1 MKVLV
6 SDNLS
11 SVGVEILKKE
21 SGIEVDVK
29 TGMTKE
35 ELIQVIP
42 DYDGL
47 AIRSAT
53 KVTADVIEAA
63 TKLKVI
69 GRAGIGVDNVD
80 LNAAGKKGIIVM
92 NAPDGNVITTA
103 EHAMALMLSLSRNTP
118 QANQSVKV
126 DGQWTPKKYLGVEL
140 FGKTLGV
147 VGMGRIGS
155 IVAQR
160 AKGFAMKILAY
171 DPYITDEHAE
181 SLGVERAELKD
192 VLERSDFLTLHT
204 PKISGKPLL
213 GKEEFDCVK
222 PGIRIV
228 NCARGGLIDEEALAQ
243 AIQDKKVAGAA
254 LDVYSQEPV
263 NQDNPLLKL
272 DEVICTP
279 HLGASTEEAQEN
291 VAVAI
296 ADQMIDYLKYGR
308 VRNAVNMPSIDEDL
322 LGQIKPHLELGE
334 KLGTLISQL
343 TDDGLESLQIIYCG
357 EVAEL
362 KVEPITISVLKGFF
376 SGSIE
381 GVNMVNAPYLA
392 KERGISIK
400 ESKNSD
406 AKDYANTMEVVVRT
420 KSGSRSITGTIFGN
434 RDPRIAKLDDFN
446 LEARFSDYM
455 LVLKNKDAPGVIGHV
470 GKVLEKNKINIAGF
484 HLGRF
489 QEKGTAVSIINVDS
503 PPTNET
509 LRELRET
516 PNITEVHSVKL

>member
-11 SVGVEILKKE
+11 PVGVEILKKE
-21 SGIEVDVK
+21 SGINVDVK
-29 TGMTKE
+29 TGMSEE

-42 DYDGL
+42 DYEGL
-47 AIRSAT
+47 VVRSAT
-53 KVTADVIEAA
+53 KVTAKVIEAA
-63 TKLKVI
+63 AKLKVV
-69 GRAGIGVDNVD
+69 GRAGIGVDNID
-80 LNAAGKKGIIVM
+80 LNAAGKRGVIVM

-103 EHAMALMLSLSRNTP
+103 EHAMALMLSMARYIP
-118 QANQSVKV
+118 QANKSVKV
-126 DGQWTPKKYLGVEL
+126 DGLWTPKKYMGVEL
-140 FGKTLGV
+140 YGKTLGV

-155 IVAQR
+155 IVVQR
-160 AKGFAMKILAY
+160 AKGFGMKILAY
-171 DPYITDEHAE
+171 DPYITDDHAE

-204 PKISGKPLL
+204 PKISGKALL

-296 ADQMIDYLKYGR
+296 ADQFVDYLKYGR
-308 VRNAVNMPSIDEDL
+308 IRNAVNMPSIDEDL
-322 LGQIKPHLELGE
+322 LAQIKPYLELGE
-334 KLGTLISQL
+334 KLGMFISQL
-343 TDDGLESLQIIYCG
+343 TDDALESLQILYSG
-357 EVAEL
+357 EVSKL

-376 SGSIE
+376 SGSID
-381 GVNMVNAPYLA
+381 GVNMVNAPFMA
-392 KERGISIK
+392 KERGISVK

-406 AKDYANTMEVVVRT
+406 AKDYANTIEVVVRT
-420 KSGSRSITGTIFGN
+420 KSGSRSITGTIFGKQ
-434 RDPRIAKLDDFN
+434 DPRIAKLDDFN
-446 LEARFSDYM
+446 LEARFSNYM

-470 GKVLEKNKINIAGF
+470 GKVLEINKINIAGF

-489 QEKGTAVSIINVDS
+489 QEKGTAVSIVNVDS
-503 PPTNET
+503 PPNNET
-509 LRELRET
+509 LRELREA
-516 PNITEVHSVKL
+516 PNITDVHAVSL